1 MEGGNRMAIQEPQ
14 YEAFVFRD
22 DGEIPN
28 NENLPL
34 VIYPGILNDFIDRM
48 NKIFLREGWNGIW
61 IGSVFD
67 YHHYHSTAHEVLGVV
82 SGHATIQF
90 GGRNGREISVKPG
103 DVVMIPAGV
112 GHKSN
117 ESSSDFRVV
126 GGYPEGQE
134 RDLCTGHPSERPEVL
149 RNISAVPLPTTDPVY
164 GENGKLLDLWT
175 IR

>member
-1 MEGGNRMAIQEPQ
+1 MEGGHRFIMKEPE
-14 YEAFVFRD
+14 YLAYVFRD

-28 NENLPL
+28 NEILPL

-48 NKIFLREGWNGIW
+48 NKVFLRKGWDGIW

-82 SGHATIQF
+82 SGHAIIQF
-90 GGRNGREISVKPG
+90 GGKHGREIKVSPG

-112 GHKSN
+112 GHKNNGSTQ
-117 ESSSDFRVV
+117 DFRVV
-126 GGYPEGQE
+126 GGYPEGQD
-134 RDLCTGHPSERPEVL
+134 RDLCTGDPSERPEVL
-149 RNISAVPLPTTDPVY
+149 HNIRAVPLPTTDPVF
-164 GENGKLLDLWT
+164 GEKGKLLDLWA